1 MIRNKHLI
9 LIYLTASLVFMLLA
23 GSVAQAASQL
33 AAGHPRL
40 VELFISSDMPITGG
54 AVISSAPSRP
64 TPYLQT
70 YNLDGIERIETQ
82 LSEGLTADP
91 EQSKKLV
98 LHRFQQLNGDDYARM
113 QQAAIGLAKAVQYG
127 VDRYPAMVFDGEAV
141 IYGVTDIHQALFQYR
156 QWREGRQP

>member
-1 MIRNKHLI
+1 MTRNKHLI
-9 LIYLTASLVFMLLA
+9 LIYLAALLVFMLFA

-40 VELFISSDMPITGG
+40 IELFISSDMPITGM
-54 AVISSAPSRP
+54 AVISSAPGRP

-70 YNLDGIERIETQ
+70 YNLDSIQRIETQ

-91 EQSKKLV
+91 KQSKQVV
-98 LHRFQQLNGDDYARM
+98 LHRFQQLNEDDRARM

-127 VDRYPAMVFDGEAV
+127 VDRYPAMVFDGGAV
-141 IYGVTDIHQALFQYR
+141 IYGVTDIHEALLRYQ